1 MRRNSYTG
9 SRQGERLTKGIRKTH
24 FIVYLKACKEY
35 HCNSQMFRCVRA
47 LNKAADSNKQ
57 NAQSIENPECMKT
70 MARYIALRTLPG
82 CMLKGSCIEAYTP
95 SAPHALKA

>member
-1 MRRNSYTG
+1 
-9 SRQGERLTKGIRKTH
+9 
-24 FIVYLKACKEY
+24 
-35 HCNSQMFRCVRA
+35 MFRCVRA
-47 LNKAADSNKQ
+47 LNKAADFNKL

-95 SAPHALKA
+95 SAPPPPTL